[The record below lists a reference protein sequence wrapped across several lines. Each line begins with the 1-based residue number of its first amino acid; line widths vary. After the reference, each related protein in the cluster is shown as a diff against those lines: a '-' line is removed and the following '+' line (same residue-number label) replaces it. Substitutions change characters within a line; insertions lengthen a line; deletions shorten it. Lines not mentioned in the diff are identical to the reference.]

1 MSKLLNVNPDLKS
14 SSPDIK
20 LADEFVKKYIEEE
33 DISLIEKIN
42 TQLKKNRRFYKIS
55 IKLHIQPFYLLLILL
70 APVLILLLTFFSF
83 TTKIITT
90 FYPLYMSMKTLQY
103 QVNKRTEDGRLYRQV
118 DEDNDTTK
126 WLSYWLLYSFIINT
140 ECLLQSLVDKI
151 ALYKLIKF
159 LILLSCFI
167 PQIEFNVII
176 YNYFTR
182 KIFILYGEKFE
193 QMKLENLFM
202 DNKKEEEIIEKPL
215 KQEDSNTPVGES
227 FNQRKKIE

>member
-151 ALYKLIKF
+151 PLYKLIKF

>member
-118 DEDNDTTK
+118 DEDYDTTK

-151 ALYKLIKF
+151 PLYKLIKF

-193 QMKLENLFM
+193 KMKIENLFM
-202 DNKKEEEIIEKPL
+202 DNKEEEIIEKPL
-215 KQEDSNTPVGES
+215 KQEDPNTPVGES

>member
-1 MSKLLNVNPDLKS
+1 MSKLANVNPDLKS

-20 LADEFVKKYIEEE
+20 LADNFVKKYIDEE

-55 IKLHIQPFYLLLILL
+55 IKLHIQPFYLLLIFLT
-70 APVLILLLTFFSF
+70 PVLILLLTFFSF

-103 QVNKRTEDGRLYRQV
+103 QVGKRTEDGRLYRQV

-151 ALYKLIKF
+151 PLYKLLKF
-159 LILLSCFI
+159 FILLSCFI

-193 QMKLENLFM
+193 KMKLENLFM
-202 DNKKEEEIIEKPL
+202 DSKEEVIIEKPI
-215 KQEDSNTPVGES
+215 KQEDSNTPIGES
-227 FNQRKKIE
+227 FNQRKKLE

>member
-20 LADEFVKKYIEEE
+20 LADEFVKKYIDEE

-42 TQLKKNRRFYKIS
+42 KQLKKNRRFYKIC

-70 APVLILLLTFFSF
+70 TPVLILLLTFFSF

>member
-20 LADEFVKKYIEEE
+20 LADEFVKKYIDEE

-42 TQLKKNRRFYKIS
+42 KQLKNNRRFYKIS

-70 APVLILLLTFFSF
+70 TPVLILLLTFFSF

-103 QVNKRTEDGRLYRQV
+103 QVGKRTEDGRLYRQV

-151 ALYKLIKF
+151 PLYKLIKF

-193 QMKLENLFM
+193 KMKIENLFM
-202 DNKKEEEIIEKPL
+202 DNKEEEIIEKPL
-215 KQEDSNTPVGES
+215 KQEDSNTPTGES
-227 FNQRKKIE
+227 FSQRKKLE

>member
-1 MSKLLNVNPDLKS
+1 MSKLLNVNTDLKS

-20 LADEFVKKYIEEE
+20 LADEFVKKYIDEE

-42 TQLKKNRRFYKIS
+42 KQLKNNRRFYKIS

-70 APVLILLLTFFSF
+70 TPVLILLLTFFSF

-151 ALYKLIKF
+151 PLYKLIKF

>member
-70 APVLILLLTFFSF
+70 APVLILLLKFFSF

-151 ALYKLIKF
+151 PLYKLIKF

>member
-1 MSKLLNVNPDLKS
+1 MSKLANVNPDLKS

-20 LADEFVKKYIEEE
+20 LAENFVKKYIDEE

-55 IKLHIQPFYLLLILL
+55 IKLHIQPFYLLLIFLT
-70 APVLILLLTFFSF
+70 PVLILLLTFFSF

-103 QVNKRTEDGRLYRQV
+103 QVGKRTEDGRLYRQV

-151 ALYKLIKF
+151 PLYKLIKF
-159 LILLSCFI
+159 FILLSCFI

-193 QMKLENLFM
+193 KMKLENLFM
-202 DNKKEEEIIEKPL
+202 DNKEEEIIEKPI
-215 KQEDSNTPVGES
+215 KQEDSNTPIDES
-227 FNQRKKIE
+227 FNQRKKLE

>member
-1 MSKLLNVNPDLKS
+1 MSKLANVNPDLKS

-20 LADEFVKKYIEEE
+20 LADNFVKKYIDEE

-55 IKLHIQPFYLLLILL
+55 IKLHIQPFYLLLIFLT
-70 APVLILLLTFFSF
+70 PVLILLLTFFSF

-103 QVNKRTEDGRLYRQV
+103 QVGKRTEDGRLYRQV

-151 ALYKLIKF
+151 PLYKLLKF
-159 LILLSCFI
+159 FILLSCFI

-193 QMKLENLFM
+193 KMKLENLFM
-202 DNKKEEEIIEKPL
+202 DSKEEEIIEKPI
-215 KQEDSNTPVGES
+215 KQEDSNTPIGES
-227 FNQRKKIE
+227 FNQRKKLE